1 MKKLKIRI
9 SQKKIATVV
18 LVLLLSVA
26 VSIIG
31 VAFANSIKAW
41 NINEYLEAINYA
53 DKRGKTT
60 TPWTMFGRA
69 PSHFVEINVDGPSSN
84 HILWKTPLTYSGVGS
99 MPSVVGGKVYV
110 NSEATLFV
118 LDQYTGEILWSKNWG
133 LSDDPLSDGRFTPLI
148 VKQIVIM
155 GGRGLYPHEGIWAL
169 DIANGDTI
177 WHNPT
182 LSRTTS
188 SGANTTSGAYGNPV
202 YYSSK
207 RAVIYTGF
215 AGDLYSASY
224 KYGTINWV
232 NMDLFD
238 PTLSS
243 GVYSIGAPTID
254 NKVVY
259 IGSYPG
265 VMLAVNADTGIQ
277 LWNYTADAEIHPQSV
292 AKNGKLWF
300 ADQVSGTR
308 ASVYCLNATTGEELW
323 KKPIMLHGVTGKSGV
338 TSGVSYSEELDMLF
352 IPSWDG
358 YLYAVN
364 ASTGDLIYEF
374 QTTAYAAQTGPTIAN
389 GKLYL
394 GTVGGGS
401 FYTGQG
407 YPNATLYCLDALT
420 GEPIWDYL
428 GSDTWRGNYFS
439 ITDGVLYASSVD
451 GFLYAFGEGPTKTSL
466 SIVSSNM
473 VTGSEVLIS
482 GSVLDLS
489 PASPNAPV
497 AGAQVSL
504 SFAIV
509 GGSSTNI
516 ATVTTA
522 SDGTFTYEWALPD
535 SGFYNLMAEW
545 DGDESYGSSFAR
557 TSIGVVDAPQ
567 STPEPPPTSQTDTIV
582 LGTGIAIIAAIAIVA
597 FLILRKK

>member
-1 MKKLKIRI
+1 MNMQKNKTKISTI
-9 SQKKIATVV
+9 TLI
-18 LVLLLSVA
+18 LVLTFT
-26 VSIIG
+26 VSIIS
-31 VAFANSIKAW
+31 VAFANGIEAW
-41 NINEYLEAINYA
+41 DINEYKQAIDYA
-53 DKRGKTT
+53 DKRGTTT
-60 TPWTMFGRA
+60 TPWTMFGRV

-84 HILWKTPLTYSGVGS
+84 HTLWKTPLTYSGVGS
-99 MPSVVGGKVYV
+99 MPSVVGGKIYV

-118 LDQYTGEILWSKNWG
+118 LDQYTGEILWSTNWG
-133 LSDDPLSDGRFTPLI
+133 LSDDPLSDGRFTPVI
-148 VKQIVIM
+148 VKQIVLM
-155 GGRGLYPHEGIWAL
+155 GGRGIYPYEGIWAL

-188 SGANTTSGAYGNPV
+188 SGANTTTGVYGNPV

-207 RAVIYTGF
+207 KAVIYTGF
-215 AGDLYSASY
+215 AGDLYSANY

-243 GVYSIGAPTID
+243 GVHSISAPTID

-259 IGSYPG
+259 VGSYPG

-277 LWNYTADAEIHPQSV
+277 LWNYTADASIHPQSV

-300 ADQVSGTR
+300 ADQVSGPM
-308 ASVYCLNATTGEELW
+308 ASVYCLNATTGEEIW
-323 KKPIMLHGVTGKSGV
+323 KEPIMVHGEPFKSGV
-338 TSGVSYSEELDMLF
+338 TNGVSYSDELDMLF

-374 QTTAYAAQTGPTIAN
+374 QTNAYAAQTGPTIAN

-394 GTVGGGS
+394 GSVGGGS
-401 FYTGQG
+401 YYSGQG

-420 GEPIWDYL
+420 GQPIWDYL

-439 ITDGVLYASSVD
+439 ITDGILYATSVD
-451 GFLYAFGEGPTKTSL
+451 GFIYAFGVGPTKTSL
-466 SIVSSNM
+466 SIVSSNK
-473 VTGSEVLIS
+473 VTGSKALIT

-497 AGAQVSL
+497 VGAQVSL
-504 SFAIV
+504 SFATMS
-509 GGSSTNI
+509 GTSTDI
-516 ATVTTA
+516 ASVTTA
-522 SDGTFTYEWALPD
+522 SDGTFSYEWTLPD

-545 DGDESYGSSFAR
+545 DGDESYGSSFEQ
-557 TSIGVVDAPQ
+557 SYLEVVDASQGSQP
-567 STPEPPPTSQTDTIV
+567 TPEPTPESQTDAIV
-582 LGTGIAIIAAIAIVA
+582 IGTGIAIIAAIAVVT
-597 FLILRKK
+597 FLLLRKK